1 MNAPPV
7 RFERRPMQRF
17 ALNLPVSVR
26 STTSG
31 GVSSGFT
38 QDLSAR
44 GVFFYTDLAL
54 AKDEPVELTFVMPSE
69 ITLAE
74 TMRVRCRGKVV
85 RVAEPERGTTYGV
98 AVRLEGYDFLSEKD
112 PLVSRATSISQIPAA
127 VRSASEQESP
137 VPGCSLPSPIPT

>member
-1 MNAPPV
+1 MSIPPL

-26 STTSG
+26 STANG
-31 GVSSGFT
+31 AASSGFT

-44 GVFFYTDLAL
+44 GVFFYTDLPL
-54 AKDEPVELTFVMPSE
+54 AKDEPLELTFVMPSE

-85 RVAEPERGTTYGV
+85 RVAAPERGATYGV
-98 AVRLEGYDFLSEKD
+98 AVRLEGYDFLSENE
-112 PLVSRATSISQIPAA
+112 PLVSSTGTVSHVPAA

-137 VPGCSLPSPIPT
+137 MPGRSLPSAILT